1 MRLRRFFL
9 GVGTLGLCAT
19 GIERYSGA
27 APTEVDIDGYGGS
40 TSGGWVC
47 GPSADVKYGGAGGGV
62 RVHPLSAP
70 TSTEPGERPP
80 PPASSVPDPI
90 EARAPERREPMGE
103 PHGLEIAAFGG
114 AESRSF
120 KLRSPGG
127 IDDDDRTVPPTRVL
141 GAGRVEAGYDARYV
155 GVRAGVVGF
164 QRWAHN
170 DARDPALLVLPTL
183 DLRFGRLNN
192 IYGGFGFGSWST
204 STTFRP
210 TGYLSLG
217 FGDPTFGVE
226 LRGGAGFVFDG
237 EGGFRGDLRAHY
249 ALDETFAIG
258 AGVALQT
265 DRFLPEG
272 TGFLIITP

>member
-1 MRLRRFFL
+1 MRLRRVFL
-9 GVGTLGLCAT
+9 SMGVLGLFAT
-19 GIERYSGA
+19 GVERYSGA
-27 APTEVDIDGYGGS
+27 APTEVDIDGYGGA

-70 TSTEPGERPP
+70 TSTEVGERPP
-80 PPASSVPDPI
+80 PPASTVPDPI
-90 EARAPERREPMGE
+90 EAPPPPHYEPRGE

-120 KLRSPGG
+120 RLRSAGG
-127 IDDDDRTVPPTRVL
+127 DDDRTVPPTRVL
-141 GAGRVEAGYDARYV
+141 GAGRAEIGWDDHYFGIHAGA
-155 GVRAGVVGF
+155 VGF
-164 QRWAHN
+164 QRWADN
-170 DARDPALLVLPTL
+170 AARDPSLLILPTL
-183 DLRFGRLNN
+183 DFRFGRLSN

-226 LRGGAGFVFDG
+226 LRGGAGFVFDA

-258 AGVALQT
+258 AGFAMQT
-265 DRFLPEG
+265 ERFLPEG